1 MEPKTKWQRVEIS
14 TCFCNALN
22 KAHVHCPCIHC
33 EYSAVSSSTEYRH
46 WKEFETYFDHFSSPK
61 TTDNDIDIELANFVD
76 CQSDSHDSVF
86 PDEPVFDDDD
96 NINEEDD
103 DESSFSF
110 QEEVINE
117 DSPRNLEVD
126 KYV

>member
-22 KAHVHCPCIHC
+22 KAHVHCLCIHC
-33 EYSAVSSSTEYRH
+33 EYSTVSSSTEYRH
-46 WKEFETYFDHFSSPK
+46 WKEFETYFDHFSSQN
-61 TTDNDIDIELANFVD
+61 TTDEDIDIELTNFGD
-76 CQSDSHDSVF
+76 CQSDSVF
-86 PDEPVFDDDD
+86 PDEPVFD
-96 NINEEDD
+96 DD

-117 DSPRNLEVD
+117 DSPQNLEVD